1 MAAQNVVLATFDATR
16 VVVTLTYDD
25 VTFVAASMSVLYGS
39 AANTVVDIT
48 IRDSATQAVVG
59 THRFSTTQGSV
70 WTLPGG
76 LTYSPAQGVLVG
88 QDLGFS
94 WGRP

>member
-1 MAAQNVVLATFDATR
+1 MAAQNQIIATFDNTK
-16 VVVTLTYDD
+16 VVITLTYDD

-39 AANTVVDIT
+39 AANTVVDVA
-48 IRDSATQAVVG
+48 IRDSGTQAIVG
-59 THRFSTTQGSV
+59 THRFSAAQGGV

-76 LTYSPAQGVLVG
+76 LIFAPAQGALVG